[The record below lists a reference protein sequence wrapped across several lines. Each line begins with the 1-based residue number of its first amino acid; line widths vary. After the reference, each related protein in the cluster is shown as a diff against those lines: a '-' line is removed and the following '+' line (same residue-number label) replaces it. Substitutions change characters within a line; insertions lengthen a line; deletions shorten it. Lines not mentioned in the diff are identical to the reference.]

1 MEALITRTEG
11 LIFVILI
18 MVAFALWLQRFKA
31 FKSLGPVLTVVVL
44 GIILS
49 NTHVV
54 PISHDFYS
62 ALSTYCVTP
71 AISICLLSMN
81 MRELKKLNREPVIAL
96 VSAIFSVCFIAII
109 LGLFFAPRI
118 TEGWKCAGMFVG
130 TYTGGTPNLT
140 AIATGLTV
148 QEKPLRQPMQL
159 TTWCPPLN
167 GISVCGSGYLKGV
180 QTLEQAVALP
190 VYKRGADDGEDEP
203 LMSDKRWSIR
213 DIAWLLTIGFG
224 VSFVCTVIAQSI
236 FPDTFWKAGRL
247 LILTTVSIGLAQL
260 KPVQKLR
267 GNLDLGLFI
276 SLTFLA
282 TIGFAVD
289 LQQFIGSALMMTLY
303 VLFMLVGCIVLHLII
318 CRIFKIKYEY
328 VILSMVGC
336 IVDGPTSSLT
346 AAGADWKSLIN
357 VGLIMGV
364 IAGACG
370 NYVGIFVSYVIKG
383 ICGL

>member
-140 AIATGLTV
+140 AIATGLDCSG
-148 QEKPLRQPMQL
+148 KPLRPPMQL
-159 TTWCPPLN
+159 TTWCHPLN
-167 GISVCGSGYLKGV
+167 GISVRGSGYLKGV

-190 VYKRGADDGEDEP
+190 VYKRGAGRRRGRA
-203 LMSDKRWSIR
+203 SDVR
-213 DIAWLLTIGFG
+213 
-224 VSFVCTVIAQSI
+224 
-236 FPDTFWKAGRL
+236 
-247 LILTTVSIGLAQL
+247 
-260 KPVQKLR
+260 
-267 GNLDLGLFI
+267 
-276 SLTFLA
+276 
-282 TIGFAVD
+282 
-289 LQQFIGSALMMTLY
+289 
-303 VLFMLVGCIVLHLII
+303 
-318 CRIFKIKYEY
+318 
-328 VILSMVGC
+328 
-336 IVDGPTSSLT
+336 
-346 AAGADWKSLIN
+346 
-357 VGLIMGV
+357 
-364 IAGACG
+364 
-370 NYVGIFVSYVIKG
+370 
-383 ICGL
+383 